1 MNASK
6 PRVSVLRVR
15 QGRAGLL
22 LVAVGWPLHWLL
34 PGVQSVYLF
43 FPLWLGYILMVLH
56 PDGGRAGFHT
66 RGQFHADSVRNEGG

>member
-1 MNASK
+1 MNVSK

-43 FPLWLGYILMVLH
+43 FPLWLGYILAVGALVFT
-56 PDGGRAGFHT
+56 RAGISMLT
-66 RGQFHADSVRNEGG
+66 RSGTKAGDWVV